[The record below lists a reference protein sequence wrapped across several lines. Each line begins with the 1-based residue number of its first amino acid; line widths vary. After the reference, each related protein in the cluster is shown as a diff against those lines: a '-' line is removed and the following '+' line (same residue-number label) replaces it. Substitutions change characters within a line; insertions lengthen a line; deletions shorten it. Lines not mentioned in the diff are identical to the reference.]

1 MSNPG
6 ILSLLKE
13 NGIIKVESFTCI
25 KHPLSLK
32 TVDEVKSD
40 PSLQIPPLKEQQ
52 KLAFCCKGIN
62 PRFKDYIVALSNKK
76 QFDEMIETAKTESIE
91 QKKYTYVSALRFL
104 TQYTDEELNAHYE
117 SCSKEWDDWC
127 ADVSIFYAYNNALFN
142 RAAPVII
149 LDDEQLKTTHKYQK

>member
-6 ILSLLKE
+6 FISLSSE
-13 NGIIKVESFTCI
+13 GNGVFKVESFSI
-25 KHPLSLK
+25 KQPLSLK
-32 TVDEVKSD
+32 TVDEVLSD
-40 PSLQIPPLKEQQ
+40 PSIQIPRQ
-52 KLAFCCKGIN
+52 KKKKNLAFCCRGIN
-62 PRFKDYIVALSNKK
+62 PRFKEYLVVISNIK
-76 QFDEMIETAKTESIE
+76 QFEEMVEKAKTESIE
-91 QKKYTYVSALRFL
+91 QKKYVYVSVLRL
-104 TQYTDEELNAHYE
+104 LNQYTDAELNAHYE